1 MTDNDFMMNKTEN
14 KIIFCPN
21 SEKSKCPYEPPISIK
36 KQYVL
41 FILQQIF
48 TPEEY

>member
-1 MTDNDFMMNKTEN
+1 MTDFDFMMNMTEN

-36 KQYVL
+36 KQMVL
-41 FILQQIF
+41 SIVKL
-48 TPEEY
+48 